1 MLGELCLFTNLNNLE
16 IRRTAYIPK
25 TTITAMLL
33 RPSERFRCTFLW
45 SSVCSSCWVSA
56 WHRWCAKEVKT
67 GIFTEKTLI
76 FHAPH
81 LGLLETSPWWLCAAV
96 QAAHAPLDL
105 LWSRFVHPG
114 YASGLPTV
122 EMKKPFP
129 IKSPTIFNSLKSILF
144 QLVDDEW
151 FLSSLSSSQAST
163 SFRNASITRRFRL
176 GSST

>member
-1 MLGELCLFTNLNNLE
+1 
-16 IRRTAYIPK
+16 
-25 TTITAMLL
+25 MLL

-45 SSVCSSCWVSA
+45 SSVCSSCWEWPWNLLGDGTKYRHGIDDSQKRGKNGHF
-56 WHRWCAKEVKT
+56 HRKN
-67 GIFTEKTLI
+67 
-76 FHAPH
+76 PH
-81 LGLLETSPWWLCAAV
+81 FSCTTSGLQETSPWWQCAAV

-129 IKSPTIFNSLKSILF
+129 IKSSTIFNSLKSILF

-151 FLSSLSSSQAST
+151 YLSSLSSSQAST
-163 SFRNASITRRFRL
+163 SFRNASITQRFRL